1 MSNPCDHSSLPIH
14 KKLLDH
20 LQDAL
25 LFVDEGGEI
34 VEWNQPA
41 KDLLDTSNVQSTSIY
56 SYLNFNQLIVD
67 EDVQRLMKVIDGS
80 ERQLSVKVI
89 GLYCDNRKLYCLRL
103 QDSSFYDRI
112 KELRQQIGEFMDSTL
127 EGMVLHDN
135 GVIVECD
142 DTFAEILGYDSE
154 ELLHK
159 SVFDIVDPQHSRA
172 LKEKIDI
179 IPNEP
184 YEIAAITKSGKR
196 IHLEVM
202 AHPYPYDN
210 KILRGAVIRDITE
223 RVENEKR
230 IEFMAYFDELT
241 NLPNRTYFL
250 QELMGV
256 INQAQTS
263 EEMFAVY
270 FMDID
275 YFKQINDTMGY
286 VFGDKLLQ
294 SCASRLKYL
303 QNEQTFLARMGGD
316 EFLILQRHV
325 KTKEEAEA
333 LAQKIIDQ
341 FQEPIHID
349 DFELFTSVSIGIS
362 LYPADGQDA
371 NELIKHA
378 DSAMNV
384 IKEHYRND
392 YKMFESSISKD
403 FKTILTMET
412 ELRKALKE
420 GQFELH
426 YQPQKN
432 IVTGKIVGVEAL
444 LRWNHPKEGF
454 ISPGTF
460 IPLAEKTGLILEIG
474 DWVMYEACR
483 QNKQWQDEGYDPIIV
498 GVNLSAKQF
507 HQSDLVER
515 VASILNKTG
524 LHPTHLELEITE
536 SMAMSNEEDIIQT
549 LEGLR
554 DLGVYVS
561 IDDFGTGYSSL
572 KYLSRFPVNKLKI
585 DKVFIQNRKQNE
597 AIVKSIIHMSHS
609 LDMKVIAEGVE
620 TEEQLSFLKNER
632 CDEMQGF
639 FYSKPL
645 PPNHLNEMFQK
656 QTV

>member
-41 KDLLDTSNVQSTSIY
+41 KDLLNISVVQPTSIY
-56 SYLNFNQLIVD
+56 SYFDFDQLIVD
-67 EDVQRLMKVIDGS
+67 EDVQRLMKVVDGS
-80 ERQLSVKVI
+80 GRQLSVKVL
-89 GLYCDNRKLYCLRL
+89 GLNCDNKKLYCLTL

-112 KELRQQIGEFMDSTL
+112 KELRQQIGQFMDSSL

-142 DTFAEILGYDSE
+142 DTFAEILGYESE

-159 SVFDIVDPQHSRA
+159 SVFDIVDPQYSRT

-179 IPNEP
+179 IPNKP
-184 YEIAAITKSGKR
+184 YEIAAVTKSGKR

-223 RVENEKR
+223 RVENEQR

-250 QELMGV
+250 QELMDV

-263 EEMFAVY
+263 GEMFAVY

-294 SCASRLKYL
+294 SCARRLKYL
-303 QNEQTFLARMGGD
+303 QNEHTFLARMGGD
-316 EFLILQRHV
+316 EFLILQRYV

-333 LAQKIIDQ
+333 LAQEIINQ

-362 LYPADGQDA
+362 LYPDDGQDA

-432 IVTGKIVGVEAL
+432 IVTGRIVGVEAL

-515 VASILNKTG
+515 VALILNKTG
-524 LHPTHLELEITE
+524 LHPSHLELEITE

-620 TEEQLSFLKNER
+620 TEEQLTFLKNER

-645 PPNHLNEMFQK
+645 PPTDLNEMFQK